1 MENKKPSP
9 ETHLWGSVLFRL
21 LSTITTK
28 YAKTVVVLTLLLTA
42 LLAWYTKRNLDFVTD
57 RNQLIS
63 SEKRYLQ
70 LDDEYS
76 DIFHGLEQM
85 VVVAKGP
92 DLEET
97 KKFVQV
103 LNERLKADAA
113 HVKEVFY
120 HIDSTSLAGK
130 ELLLLSAEDLR
141 SVRDKIDES

>member
-1 MENKKPSP
+1 M
-9 ETHLWGSVLFRL
+9 
-21 LSTITTK
+21 
-28 YAKTVVVLTLLLTA
+28 VVLTVTRTT
-42 LLAWYTKRNLDFVTD
+42 LLAWYTKYNLDFVTD
-57 RNQLIS
+57 RNQHIS

-85 VVVAKGP
+85 VVVAEGP

-141 SVRDKIDES
+141 SL